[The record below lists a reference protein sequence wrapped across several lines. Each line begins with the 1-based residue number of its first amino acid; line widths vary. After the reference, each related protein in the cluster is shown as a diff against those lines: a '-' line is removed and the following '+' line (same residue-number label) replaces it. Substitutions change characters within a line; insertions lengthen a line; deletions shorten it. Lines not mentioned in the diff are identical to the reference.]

1 MTTPNFPNIRRTT
14 GPVVPT
20 AIIRHPGGG
29 LRPRTPAAPLLL
41 RQASFLHLFLA
52 SLAVLFL
59 FPLPHALVAS
69 GPDNSKA
76 SDNSVA
82 AEQASLRIHED
93 FEISLFADEKLG
105 IANPLALQWDHRGRA
120 WVLCTL
126 AYAQLK
132 PGEIPNDKVVILED
146 SDGDGK
152 ADKSTVFV
160 DGLDMA
166 TGFALGHGGV
176 YLAEGPDLVHIRD
189 TDGDGKADEKKLILT
204 GFGTGDTHQNI
215 SNFVWDS
222 GGFLYFSQGLH
233 TDSQVETPWGTVRG
247 VQAGFWRF
255 DPRSTRLA
263 PFCFPNMMSQNPCGI
278 ALDRWGALF
287 VKSNGPNT
295 VYCTPGLI
303 PTTHPDDLAAV
314 ASIGDTPG
322 KSMGGEIIENA
333 HQPKWLQNNMIIAGY
348 FSRRVTALP
357 LVEEDSGFA
366 RMKPTELVYGEHV
379 SFRPVDVQAGPDG
392 AIYIVDW
399 FNPIINHYQVS
410 LRHPDRDYEHGRIW
424 RLTAKGKALDQTPK
438 LDGLAPQE
446 LFPHLKSKDRWTRD
460 QVQRL
465 LSDAPADQV
474 VAALNQWLAQLDP
487 GDSADSH
494 TLVEAAGVLESH
506 NATTPALLEKLA
518 ASSEPRTRAVAAR
531 MISRNHPLPVNA
543 MPLLD
548 KLARDPHPRPRLE
561 TVVACSNIPTVESF
575 KTALTVL
582 DSKTDR
588 FINYSLSQTVH
599 TLKAHWLPALESGKL
614 TFAKPEHLAFTL
626 EAYGGGAAA
635 ELASKTLQSDIDP
648 STRNRLLAV
657 LAKVGTAAD
666 AQTILNQEHQD
677 ASLLTALINDWPK
690 RHLKPAPPFVPRL
703 SELLDSNQRGVQ
715 TAAIRLAGLWQANP
729 LAPEI
734 EKLAQNKEMPDA
746 VRAPALVT
754 WGQLRGKAAAVPL
767 STLVDTGNLSPAVQQ
782 AAISALSDIDIQAAA
797 TAAAKIL
804 SQVTDS
810 ETASSILIPFLGK
823 SAGTDVLA
831 GELAKVGL
839 KAEPA
844 QLTATALSR
853 SGHTALK
860 LSAVLNAAQGLQNT
874 APAYDAAYVQQ
885 LAAQVRANG
894 DAEKGR
900 EIFNLPQ
907 TTCVACHQI
916 EGVGGILGPDL
927 TTVGAGLPT
936 DIIIDSV
943 IWPKRQIK
951 EGYVSVTVTTKDKQ
965 VFSGYEDR
973 TEEGILYLRDA
984 ATQKTVP
991 IKLSDIAKKEE
1002 IGTIMPAGLTNSLTR
1017 EQLRDLIAYMTHLK
1031 GGAPQLKAK

>member
-1 MTTPNFPNIRRTT
+1 MTPDLPSIRRNRRYLATT
-14 GPVVPT
+14 TNRRYSGGDVRSRM
-20 AIIRHPGGG
+20 AI
-29 LRPRTPAAPLLL
+29 APLLRPL
-41 RQASFLHLFLA
+41 SFFRLFTA
-52 SLAVLFL
+52 SLAVLL
-59 FPLPHALVAS
+59 PLLLSPSLTAS
-69 GPDNSKA
+69 GPDSSKA
-76 SDNSVA
+76 SDNTVE
-82 AEQASLRIHED
+82 AELASFRVHGDL
-93 FEISLFADEKLG
+93 EISLFADENLG
-105 IANPLALQWDHRGRA
+105 IANPIALQWDHRGRA

-132 PGEIPNDKVVILED
+132 PGEIPNDRVVILED

-189 TDGDGKADEKKLILT
+189 TDGDGKADEKKLVLT

-233 TDSQVETPWGTVRG
+233 SDAQVETPWGTVRG
-247 VQAGFWRF
+247 VKAGFWRF

-295 VYCTPGLI
+295 VYCTPGLV
-303 PTTHPDDLAAV
+303 PTTHPANLAAV
-314 ASIGDTPG
+314 ASIGNTPG
-322 KSMGGEIIENA
+322 KSMGGEIIENK
-333 HQPKWLQNNMIIAGY
+333 HQPEWLQNNIVIAGY

-366 RMKPTELVYGEHV
+366 RVEPSELVYGEHV
-379 SFRPVDVQAGPDG
+379 SFRPVDIQAGPDG

-424 RLTAKGKALDQTPK
+424 RLTAKGKPLDK
-438 LDGLAPQE
+438 APQLDNLPPRE
-446 LFPHLKSKDRWTRD
+446 LFTHLRSKDRWTRD
-460 QVQRL
+460 QVRRL
-465 LSDAPADQV
+465 LADAPAGEV
-474 VAALNQWLAQLDP
+474 VPALKQWIPQLDP

-506 NATTPALLEKLA
+506 SAVTPALLDELA
-518 ASSEPRTRAVAAR
+518 ASSEPHTRAVAAR
-531 MISRNHPLPVNA
+531 IISRSHPLPNNA
-543 MPLLD
+543 MPLLK

-561 TVVACSNIPTVESF
+561 TVLACSNIPTIESF
-575 KTALTVL
+575 ETALTVL

-588 FINYSLSQTVH
+588 FLHYSLSQTVH
-599 TLKAHWLPALESGKL
+599 TLKSLWLPALESGKL
-614 TFAKPEHLAFTL
+614 VFDKPEYLAFAL

-635 ELASKTLQSDIDP
+635 ELARKTLQSDIDP
-648 STRNRLLAV
+648 STRKRLLVV

-666 AQTILNQEHQD
+666 AQSILNQEHPD
-677 ASLLTALINDWPK
+677 ASLLNALIENWPK
-690 RHLKPAPPFVPRL
+690 RRLKPAAPFGPRL
-703 SELLDSNQRGVQ
+703 VELLNSDQLSVQ
-715 TAAIRLAGLWQANP
+715 TAAARLAGFWRAQDAT
-729 LAPEI
+729 AAI
-734 EKLAQNKEMPDA
+734 EKLALEESTPDA
-746 VRAPALVT
+746 LRAPALVT
-754 WGQLRGKAAAVPL
+754 LGQLQGKAAVAPL
-767 STLVDTGNLSPAVQQ
+767 STLITTEKLSPALQQ
-782 AAISALSDIDIQAAA
+782 AAVQSLTDIDIA
-797 TAAAKIL
+797 AAAKTAATIL
-804 SQVTDS
+804 ARNKDPK
-810 ETASSILIPFLGK
+810 TASSILIPFLGK
-823 SAGTDVLA
+823 SNGTEVLA
-831 GELAKVGL
+831 RELDELDLPAG
-839 KAEPA
+839 PA
-844 QLTATALSR
+844 QVAAAALSR

-874 APAYDAAYVQQ
+874 APPYDAAYVQQ
-885 LAAQVRANG
+885 LAAEVRAKG
-894 DAEKGR
+894 DPEKGR
-900 EIFNLPQ
+900 EVFNLPQ
-907 TTCVACHQI
+907 TTCVACHQV

-951 EGYVSVTVTTKDKQ
+951 EGYVSVTVTTKDQQ
-965 VFSGYEDR
+965 VFTGYEDR
-973 TEEGILYLRDA
+973 SADGVLYLRDA

-991 IKLSDIAKKEE
+991 IKVSDIAKKEE
-1002 IGTIMPAGLTNSLTR
+1002 IGTIMPAGLTNSLSR
-1017 EQLRDLIAYMTHLK
+1017 EQLRDLIAYMAHLK
-1031 GGAPQLKAK
+1031 GDAPQLKAQ

>member
-1 MTTPNFPNIRRTT
+1 MT
-14 GPVVPT
+14 
-20 AIIRHPGGG
+20 
-29 LRPRTPAAPLLL
+29 
-41 RQASFLHLFLA
+41 HLFKQTCLA
-52 SLAVLFL
+52 EIALVATAALILST
-59 FPLPHALVAS
+59 HALVAS
-69 GPDNSKA
+69 GPDSSKA

-82 AEQASLRIHED
+82 AEQASLRVHKD

-105 IANPLALQWDHRGRA
+105 IANPIALQWDHRGRA

-132 PGEIPNDKVVILED
+132 PGEIPNDRVIILED

-189 TDGDGKADEKKLILT
+189 TDGDGKADEKKLLLT

-233 TDSQVETPWGTVRG
+233 SDSQVETPWGTVRG
-247 VQAGFWRF
+247 VKAGFWRF

-287 VKSNGPNT
+287 VKSNGPDT

-303 PTTHPDDLAAV
+303 PTTHPENLAAV
-314 ASIGDTPG
+314 ASIGNTPG

-333 HQPKWLQNNMIIAGY
+333 HQPQWLQNNIVIAGY

-366 RMKPTELVYGEHV
+366 RVKPSELVYGEHV
-379 SFRPVDVQAGPDG
+379 SFRPVDIQAGPDG

-424 RLTAKGKALDQTPK
+424 RLTAKGKALDKAPK
-438 LDGLAPQE
+438 LDGLATKE
-446 LFPHLKSKDRWTRD
+446 LFPHLKSTDRWTRD
-460 QVQRL
+460 QVRRL

-474 VAALNQWLAQLDP
+474 VPALNQWVAQLDP
-487 GDSADSH
+487 SNSADSH
-494 TLVEAAGVLESH
+494 ALVEASGVLESH
-506 NATTPALLEKLA
+506 SATTPGLLEKLA

-531 MISRNHPLPVNA
+531 VISRTHPLPGNA
-543 MPLLD
+543 IPLLK
-548 KLARDPHPRPRLE
+548 KLAQDPDPRPRLE
-561 TVVACSNIPTVESF
+561 TVIACSNIPTVESF
-575 KTALTVL
+575 ETALTVL

-614 TFAKPEHLAFTL
+614 TFARPEHLAFTL
-626 EAYGGGAAA
+626 ESYGGGAAA
-635 ELASKTLQSDIDP
+635 ELARKALQSDIDTT
-648 STRNRLLAV
+648 TRNRLLAV

-666 AQTILNQEHQD
+666 VQTILNQEHQD
-677 ASLLTALINDWPK
+677 ISLLNALINDWPK
-690 RHLKPAPPFVPRL
+690 RRLKPAAPFAPRL
-703 SELLDSNQRGVQ
+703 SELLHSNNQSIQ
-715 TAAIRLAGLWQANP
+715 NAAVRLTGLWHTND
-729 LAPEI
+729 LAPAI
-734 EKLAQNKEMPDA
+734 EKLALNGKTPDA
-746 VRAPALVT
+746 LRASALVT
-754 WGQLRGKAAAVPL
+754 LGQLRGKAASA
-767 STLVDTGNLSPAVQQ
+767 TLATLIATEQLSPAVQQ
-782 AAISALSDIDIQAAA
+782 AAISSLTNIDIEAAA
-797 TAAAKIL
+797 KAAAKIL

-823 SAGTDVLA
+823 STGTEVLA
-831 GELAKVGL
+831 GELGKLGL
-839 KAEPA
+839 QAEPA
-844 QLTATALSR
+844 QVTAAALSR
-853 SGHTALK
+853 AGHTALK

-885 LAAQVRANG
+885 LAAQVRASG
-894 DAEKGR
+894 DPEKGR
-900 EIFNLPQ
+900 EVFNLPQ

-951 EGYVSVTVTTKDKQ
+951 EGYVSVTITTKDQQ

-973 TEEGILYLRDA
+973 SEDGILYLRDA

-1031 GGAPQLKAK
+1031 GGAPQLKSK